1 MRDAKTLAAR
11 EGKQADARAGSEW
24 ESSIGLLEELYFKCF
39 YFLGLQIKQNYNYRK
54 IKKLHFNLFLKII
67 IIIIN

>member
-39 YFLGLQIKQNYNYRK
+39 YFLGLQIKQNYNY
-54 IKKLHFNLFLKII
+54 N
-67 IIIIN
+67 